1 MTGKQYW
8 ITLLILTGTS
18 LGKNRERE
26 KERERKREREKERDM
41 IKYIY
46 IIFVVV
52 YSQQNTDFVCNA
64 QTTCRKCIQASPL
77 CSWCADPVS

>member
-26 KERERKREREKERDM
+26 REREM